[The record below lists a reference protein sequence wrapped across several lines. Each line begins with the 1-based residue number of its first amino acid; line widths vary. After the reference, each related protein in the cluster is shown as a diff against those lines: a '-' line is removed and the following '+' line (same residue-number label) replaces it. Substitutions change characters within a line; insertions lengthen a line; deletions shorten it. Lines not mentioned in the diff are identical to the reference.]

1 MAETAIV
8 KTTAVKSTKT
18 AAEVRTYVK
27 RMYTRAHEAKAEGRP
42 VAWVMFGVHG
52 PILRAMGITPVFTE
66 NYAGLCAAKRY
77 EGVLIEKAE
86 SEGYSNQICGYVR
99 TGLGF
104 SALRKEGGKMPEG
117 APDGGM
123 ADPDMMIGCSLA
135 CDPRYKWY
143 EATGHYSDTPCF
155 NYDSVLYP
163 NSFIDDQACKEY
175 YIKYEVDQ
183 LHRLVAFLEEQTR
196 TKMDWDRLRYT
207 IKLQHDIHKMRYEV
221 YQLRKATPAVMPTQ
235 DGLNTMVPHMFM
247 PAEEESLEFY
257 TRLRDEVKERVDN
270 GVGVIEDEKHRIL
283 WAGGLPPWHSMYI
296 FNYFE
301 SKGAVFP
308 METAYYPGEP
318 YDEFDVDSDDPIEIE
333 VRRSWERTWETLR
346 RARKLGGNSNV
357 QNALDF
363 MKDYKIDGLVYHGTK
378 SCRATTIGQIHEKN
392 IINSHVKIPALFLE
406 SDIVDVRDFS
416 EVQTKMK
423 IDAFLETVEAFKRQ
437 GS

>member
-1 MAETAIV
+1 MAETIK

-18 AAEVRTYVK
+18 AGEVRKYVK
-27 RMYTRAHEAKAEGRP
+27 KMYTRAHEAKAAGKK
-42 VAWVMFGVHG
+42 VAWVMYGVHG
-52 PILRAMGITPVFTE
+52 PILRAMDITPVFTE

-77 EGVLIEKAE
+77 EGILIDKAE

-104 SALRKEGGKMPEG
+104 SALRKEGGMIPEG

-123 ADPDMMIGCSLA
+123 ADPDMMIGCAMA

-143 EATGHYSDTPCF
+143 EATGHYSDVPVF
-155 NYDSVLYP
+155 NYDTVLYP
-163 NSFIDDQACKEY
+163 NPFIDDEAVKEFS
-175 YIKYEVDQ
+175 IKYEIDQ
-183 LHRLVAFLEEQTR
+183 LHRLVEFLEQQTGK
-196 TKMDWDRLRYT
+196 KMDWDYLREC
-207 IKLQHDIHKMRYEV
+207 IALQRRIHATRQECYM
-221 YQLRKATPAVMPTQ
+221 LRKAVPAIMPTQ

-247 PAEEESLEFY
+247 PAEEETLAFY
-257 TRLRDEVKERVDN
+257 EQLRDELKERVATST
-270 GVGVIEDEKHRIL
+270 GVIEDERYRIL

-308 METAYYPGEP
+308 IETVYYLGEP
-318 YDEFDVDSDDPIEIE
+318 YDEFPVDSDDPIEIE
-333 VRRSWERTWETLR
+333 VRRSWEKVWELQR
-346 RARKLGGNSNV
+346 RARKVGGNYNV

-363 MKDYKIDGLVYHGTK
+363 IDEFQIDGLVYHGTK

-392 IINSHVKIPALFLE
+392 VINQRVKLPALFLE
-406 SDIVDVRDFS
+406 SDMMDVRDFS

-423 IDAFLETVEAFKRQ
+423 IDAFLETVDAFKR
-437 GS
+437 SKS

>member
-1 MAETAIV
+1 MAEAIN

-18 AAEVRTYVK
+18 AGEVRRYVK
-27 RMYTRAHEAKAEGRP
+27 KMYTRAHEAKAAGKP

-52 PILRAMGITPVFTE
+52 PILRAMDITPIFTE

-104 SALRKEGGKMPEG
+104 SALRKEGGMIPEG

-123 ADPDMMIGCSLA
+123 ADPDMMIGCSMG

-143 EATGHYSDTPCF
+143 EATGHYSDVPVF

-163 NSFIDDQACKEY
+163 NPYTDDVAVKEFS
-175 YIKYEVDQ
+175 IKYEVDQ
-183 LHRLVAFLEEQTR
+183 LHRLIEFLEQQTGK
-196 TKMDWDRLRYT
+196 KMDWDRLRECLA
-207 IKLQHDIHKMRYEV
+207 LQRQIHKTRHECYM
-221 YQLRKATPAVMPTQ
+221 LRKAVPAIMPTE

-247 PAEEESLEFY
+247 PAEEETLAFY
-257 TRLRDEVKERVDN
+257 QQLRDELKERVAA
-270 GVGVIEDEKHRIL
+270 GTGVIENEKYRIL

-301 SKGAVFP
+301 SKGAVFA

-318 YDEFDVDSDDPIEIE
+318 SEEFPVDSDDPIEVE
-333 VRRSWERTWETLR
+333 VRRGWEKVWEIQR
-346 RARKLGGNSNV
+346 RARKIGGSANV
-357 QNALDF
+357 QYVLDWI
-363 MKDYKIDGLVYHGTK
+363 DEYKIDGLVYHGTK

-392 IINSHVKIPALFLE
+392 VINEHVKIPALFLE
-406 SDIVDVRDFS
+406 SDMVDVRDFS

-423 IDAFLETVEAFKRQ
+423 IDAFLETVDAFKRQ
-437 GS
+437 KS